1 MSLSMQR
8 NLLFSL
14 LIWLLEIV
22 LVAGFVSDEWSR
34 EIQAAEDKMLIDYFG
49 VKKDAE
55 IRQTSQKWFDQLFV
69 ETGIRGSVYHYFI
82 PTERE
87 RQRSVGFED
96 VGRHDLFPFIE
107 SRLNV
112 LWDTIY
118 QMIKR
123 LIMAMVWLP
132 FLAVALVPFAIDGL
146 IRRKISQTNFDYPSP
161 MAHRY
166 SLYAIFGALY
176 LVFMGL
182 TLPFPVPP
190 QSIPVGVFI
199 VAYAMNVLLANTQKR
214 V

>member
-1 MSLSMQR
+1 MQR
-8 NLLFSL
+8 NLLLSL

-22 LVAGFVSDEWSR
+22 VVAGFVSDEWAR
-34 EIQAAEDKMLIDYFG
+34 EIQAVEDKMLIDYFG
-49 VKKDAE
+49 AKKEAE
-55 IRQTSQKWFDQLFV
+55 IRQTSQHWFDGLFV
-69 ETGIRGSVYHYFI
+69 KTGIRESVYRYFI

-87 RQRSVGFED
+87 RQMSRGFED

-112 LWDTIY
+112 LWDTVY
-118 QMIKR
+118 QMINR
-123 LIMAMVWLP
+123 FNMACIWLP
-132 FLAVALVPFAIDGL
+132 FLAVALVPFVIDGI

-166 SLYAIFGALY
+166 SLYVILGALY

-199 VAYAMNVLLANTQKR
+199 VAYAINVLLANTQKR

>member
-1 MSLSMQR
+1 MQR
-8 NLLFSL
+8 NLLVSL

-22 LVAGFVSDEWSR
+22 LVAGFVSDQWAI
-34 EIQAAEDKMLIDYFG
+34 EIQTVEDKMLIDYFG
-49 VKKDAE
+49 VEKDAE
-55 IRQTSQKWFDQLFV
+55 IRKTAQHWFDQLFV
-69 ETGIRGSVYHYFI
+69 KTGIRDSLYHYFI

-87 RQRSVGFED
+87 RQMSIGFED

-112 LWDTIY
+112 LWDTFY

-123 LIMAMVWLP
+123 FMMACVWLP
-132 FLAVALVPFAIDGL
+132 FLAVALVPFIIDGM
-146 IRRKISQTNFDYPSP
+146 IKRKISQTNFDYPSP

-166 SLYAIFGALY
+166 SLYAILGSLY

-190 QSIPVGVFI
+190 QSIPIGVFI